1 MEETNQESQIHPST
15 SASSDKP
22 PTDEERL
29 EKGTGEGG
37 EDQVGFGGEEKHS
50 KQDLRVCGLQCVAP

>member
-37 EDQVGFGGEEKHS
+37 EDQVGFGGEEKPYVS
-50 KQDLRVCGLQCVAP
+50 L